1 MTKTL
6 FHGAVARD
14 ALADA
19 RFRGLLE
26 SAPDAMVIV
35 NKEGEIVLVNSQTER
50 LFGYERDELLGKP
63 VELLVPERFR
73 EKHPGYRMGYCL
85 EPRVRPMG
93 AGPELFGLRK
103 DGREFP
109 VEIGSSTIE
118 TEEGVLVS
126 SSIRDITDRK
136 RADAKFRGFLES

>member
-6 FHGAVARD
+6 FDGAVARD

-35 NKEGEIVLVNSQTER
+35 NKEGEIVLVNSQTES

-63 VELLVPERFR
+63 VNAPAA
-73 EKHPGYRMGYCL
+73 
-85 EPRVRPMG
+85 PR
-93 AGPELFGLRK
+93 ANKSFAQ
-103 DGREFP
+103 
-109 VEIGSSTIE
+109 
-118 TEEGVLVS
+118 
-126 SSIRDITDRK
+126 
-136 RADAKFRGFLES
+136 RARS

>member
-6 FHGAVARD
+6 FDGAVARD

-35 NKEGEIVLVNSQTER
+35 NKEGEIVLVNSQTES

-63 VELLVPERFR
+63 VELLPGVIWWEVVP
-73 EKHPGYRMGYCL
+73 
-85 EPRVRPMG
+85 VT
-93 AGPELFGLRK
+93 AS
-103 DGREFP
+103 
-109 VEIGSSTIE
+109 V
-118 TEEGVLVS
+118 TES
-126 SSIRDITDRK
+126 
-136 RADAKFRGFLES
+136 